1 VRVLNHLNEEF
12 SRPKELEHFA
22 HSAAHGCTAMD
33 ATYFLKRRTALI
45 RFLYAESVKPFEDI
59 KSRIENSESPYDN
72 PPYSEDPEPPF
83 LREWMD
89 AETAKDLL
97 GLSAVSLLSDT
108 LKLYF
113 QTLRER
119 VIGFEFGEEKAL
131 TKRQGF
137 VAAYI
142 GVLGHIL
149 DTDWSDCPVR
159 LDVIEQVVLA
169 RNRGQH
175 GTNLTSLD
183 VRHDNRTLTKRSKP
197 FFASEAEWQTW
208 QAAGEN
214 PDSFFAPSLQVTQER
229 LMLAI
234 DEVEKLADWVDGRLP
249 KAYEWRAKAV
259 ATKS

>member
-1 VRVLNHLNEEF
+1 
-12 SRPKELEHFA
+12 
-22 HSAAHGCTAMD
+22 MD
-33 ATYFLKRRTALI
+33 ATYFLKQRTGLI
-45 RFLYAESVKPFEDI
+45 RFFYAESVKPFEDI

-83 LREWMD
+83 LAEWMD

-113 QTLRER
+113 QTLQKQ
-119 VIGFEFGEEKAL
+119 VIGFEFQEAEKAL
-131 TKRQGF
+131 AKKQGF

-142 GVLGHIL
+142 AALGHSL
-149 DTDWSDCPVR
+149 DTDWTDCPVQ

-175 GTNLTSLD
+175 GTNLTSLN
-183 VRHDNRTLTKRSKP
+183 VRHDNGTLTKYSKP
-197 FFASEAEWQTW
+197 FFAREAEWQTW
-208 QAAGEN
+208 QAAGGN
-214 PDSFFAPSLQVTQER
+214 PDSFFAPALQVTQER
-229 LMLAI
+229 LLLAI
-234 DEVEKLADWVDGRLP
+234 DEVEKLADWIDARLP
-249 KAYEWRAKAV
+249 KDYEWRAKAV

>member
-1 VRVLNHLNEEF
+1 MN
-12 SRPKELEHFA
+12 
-22 HSAAHGCTAMD
+22 
-33 ATYFLKRRTALI
+33 ATYFLKQRTAFI
-45 RFLYAESVKPFEDI
+45 RFLYTESVKPFAEI

-72 PPYSEDPEPPF
+72 PRYSEDPEPPF
-83 LREWMD
+83 LPEWMN

-113 QTLRER
+113 QTMQKR
-119 VIGFEFGEEKAL
+119 VIGFEFGAAEKAL
-131 TKRQGF
+131 AKKQGF

-142 GVLGHIL
+142 AALGHIL

-175 GTNLTSLD
+175 GTDLTSLE
-183 VRHDNRTLTKRSKP
+183 VRHDNGTLTKHPKP
-197 FFASEAEWQTW
+197 VFASEAEWQTW
-208 QAAGEN
+208 QEAGGN
-214 PDSFFAPSLQVTQER
+214 PDSFFAPALQVTQER
-229 LMLAI
+229 LLLAI

-259 ATKS
+259 ATNAPVTLIARNDEVIE